1 MEPEE
6 GRDRAIT
13 QVKVLNS
20 EIKKDMEA
28 DAVSCAESSM
38 TKTAEG
44 EVVVTPSGSEAMAR
58 DQRDNVG
65 TGETRDAPQQEV
77 CHNKPIDGK
86 KLQKA
91 SRESDQPIVSKKSRN
106 GDGEKGLAG
115 KTEDAKEAVST
126 LRGGNRLETQLATL
140 TQRARGNPRC
150 QFTSL
155 AHLLTE
161 ESLRECLGKLKKDK
175 APCVDGVTVKDYE
188 AHLEENLKDLVE
200 RLMEKKYRPQPVR
213 RVYIPKASGEKRPLG
228 IPTLEDKVVQMG
240 VKRIMEAIFEVDF
253 VEMSYGFR
261 PGRSCHDALETI
273 DKTIMTKPVNYVVDM
288 DIEKFFDTVDHEW
301 MLKCVRQRI
310 VDPSLLRLIARFLKS
325 GIMEEGKYQETEEG
339 TPQGGIIS
347 PLLANIY
354 LHYVLD
360 LWFEKKV
367 KKGLKGYAQL
377 VRYADDFVVC
387 FQYGDEA
394 CKFGEMLRER
404 LSKFGLKISEKKSK
418 IIEFG
423 RYAGLRALRGGKGV
437 ETFDYL
443 GFTHY
448 CGKSR
453 KGKFMLGRKTAKKK
467 FRQEMK
473 SLNQWLKAVRNQ
485 VKLEEWWK
493 VLGQKL
499 RGHYQYYGISG
510 NYRGIQQFFWEA
522 QRLTHKWVNRRSQR
536 KSYNWEQYNHLLEH
550 NPLPKPRIMHVTYTL
565 SSY

>member
-1 MEPEE
+1 
-6 GRDRAIT
+6 
-13 QVKVLNS
+13 
-20 EIKKDMEA
+20 
-28 DAVSCAESSM
+28 
-38 TKTAEG
+38 
-44 EVVVTPSGSEAMAR
+44 
-58 DQRDNVG
+58 
-65 TGETRDAPQQEV
+65 
-77 CHNKPIDGK
+77 
-86 KLQKA
+86 
-91 SRESDQPIVSKKSRN
+91 
-106 GDGEKGLAG
+106 
-115 KTEDAKEAVST
+115 
-126 LRGGNRLETQLATL
+126 
-140 TQRARGNPRC
+140 
-150 QFTSL
+150 
-155 AHLLTE
+155 
-161 ESLRECLGKLKKDK
+161 
-175 APCVDGVTVKDYE
+175 
-188 AHLEENLKDLVE
+188 
-200 RLMEKKYRPQPVR
+200 
-213 RVYIPKASGEKRPLG
+213 
-228 IPTLEDKVVQMG
+228 
-240 VKRIMEAIFEVDF
+240 
-253 VEMSYGFR
+253 
-261 PGRSCHDALETI
+261 
-273 DKTIMTKPVNYVVDM
+273 
-288 DIEKFFDTVDHEW
+288 
-301 MLKCVRQRI
+301 
-310 VDPSLLRLIARFLKS
+310 
-325 GIMEEGKYQETEEG
+325 MEEGKYQETEEG

-394 CKFGEMLRER
+394 RKFGEMLRER

-510 NYRGIQQFFWEA
+510 NYRGVQQFFLGSA
-522 QRLTHKWVNRRSQR
+522 KINL
-536 KSYNWEQYNHLLEH
+536 
-550 NPLPKPRIMHVTYTL
+550 
-565 SSY
+565 